1 MLVKDFIEQLK
12 TLPEHYSIVLESG
25 WDTVSQYPSSWD
37 TVEVDI
43 HQLDEFEE
51 IVLTPLPLG

>member
-1 MLVKDFIEQLK
+1 MYEHLGWYFPDFDQ
-12 TLPEHYSIVLESG
+12 HFAR
-25 WDTVSQYPSSWD
+25 TVSQYPSSWD

>member
-25 WDTVSQYPSSWD
+25 RD

>member
-25 WDTVSQYPSSWD
+25 WDTVEID
-37 TVEVDI
+37 L
-43 HQLDEFEE
+43 HLLDEFEE
-51 IVLTPLPLG
+51 IVLIPLG